1 MSTHV
6 VRRHARSQIIH
17 IEPRAP
23 AKPETGQTCNG
34 CGVCCALEPCPVG
47 ALLSASRRG
56 ACAALVW
63 NAPAG
68 RYQCG
73 ALVAPQHSVRQALPR
88 SLRGLTRPLAWVLR
102 RWAARWIAVGIG
114 CDSELQ
120 IQTGDNAVHVQ
131 ETAP

>member
-1 MSTHV
+1 MPTHV
-6 VRRHARSQIIH
+6 VRHNARSQIIH
-17 IEPRAP
+17 IEARAP
-23 AKPETGQTCNG
+23 VKPESGQACNG

-47 ALLSASRRG
+47 ALLSASRHG

-63 NAPAG
+63 NTTAG

-73 ALVAPQHSVRQALPR
+73 ALVAPERSVRQALPR
-88 SLRGLTRPLAWVLR
+88 GLQGLARPLTWVLR

-120 IQTGDNAVHVQ
+120 IQTEDNALHVQ